1 MSASDVL
8 IIGAGIS
15 GLLCATELQRSGLN
29 VRIVE
34 KGRGFGGRMS
44 TRRMAGGRLDHGA
57 QFFTVRDKRF
67 QAYVD
72 GWLGAGIIR
81 EWFRHS
87 PHDSNPNGYPR
98 YCGVKGMTD
107 VPKHLAASLQ
117 VERSEQI
124 NELSRETDAWV
135 ARSESGALYRADY
148 LVVTAPAPRA
158 INLLETTGL
167 DYAGKSEAG
176 LKNIRYSKGLAT
188 LAILD
193 GPSKLPD
200 KGLIQLFQSPLALI
214 ADNQVK
220 GISPEV
226 HAVTIHADADFAETH
241 WDSVDE
247 VRGPLML
254 EAAEPWLG
262 NKVLEFNCHRWG
274 FTTPLNPWNELHFTN
289 PSIRLTLA
297 GDSFGGARIEGAAL
311 SGLAAADAVA
321 KLVKTSSRSS
331 S

>member
-148 LVVTAPAPRA
+148 LVVTAPAPLYLPCGAKRA
-158 INLLETTGL
+158 VRPPRVRLV
-167 DYAGKSEAG
+167 A
-176 LKNIRYSKGLAT
+176 
-188 LAILD
+188 
-193 GPSKLPD
+193 
-200 KGLIQLFQSPLALI
+200 
-214 ADNQVK
+214 
-220 GISPEV
+220 
-226 HAVTIHADADFAETH
+226 AVWAAETRS
-241 WDSVDE
+241 DGG
-247 VRGPLML
+247 RGRRRCRRRDR
-254 EAAEPWLG
+254 EPSRHRWRRLYRRHRDRLG
-262 NKVLEFNCHRWG
+262 NQPPACRPQRPDHPVHRRDRRAQR
-274 FTTPLNPWNELHFTN
+274 HV
-289 PSIRLTLA
+289 RRYDRA
-297 GDSFGGARIEGAAL
+297 EGAGGRRCHPVRFRFGRTAL
-311 SGLAAADAVA
+311 LGAAAAIRPA
-321 KLVKTSSRSS
+321 
-331 S
+331 